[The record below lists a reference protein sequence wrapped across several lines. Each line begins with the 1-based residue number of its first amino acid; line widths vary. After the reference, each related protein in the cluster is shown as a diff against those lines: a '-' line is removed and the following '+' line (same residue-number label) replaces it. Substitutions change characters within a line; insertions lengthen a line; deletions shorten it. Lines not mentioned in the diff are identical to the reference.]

1 MKKLFIIT
9 SLLTLT
15 LISCSKDEAIEETIE
30 IRETRVVEYTEEE
43 QYYINAIYD
52 FCITFY
58 EVPASIIDDKIETIR
73 WCDLQDTS
81 GDIFP
86 ELDGYLEIKHIIWPN
101 GYAKPI

>member
-15 LISCSKDEAIEETIE
+15 LISCSQDEAIEETIE
-30 IRETRVVEYTEEE
+30 TRRVVEYTEEE
-43 QYYINAIYD
+43 LYYINSIYN

-58 EVPASIIDDKIETIR
+58 EIPESIINDKIETIR
-73 WCDLQDTS
+73 YCDLQDTS

-86 ELDGYLEIKHIIWPN
+86 ELDGYLEIKHILWPN
-101 GYAKPI
+101 GYAKPF